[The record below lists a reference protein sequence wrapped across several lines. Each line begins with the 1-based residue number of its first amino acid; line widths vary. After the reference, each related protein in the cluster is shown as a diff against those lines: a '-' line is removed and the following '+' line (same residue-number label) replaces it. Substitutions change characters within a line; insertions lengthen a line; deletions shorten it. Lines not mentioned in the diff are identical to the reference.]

1 MNRQF
6 DYIIAGAGGAGLSLL
21 MRILDEPTLLRKKI
35 LLIDR
40 GPKTANDRTWCFWEK
55 GKGYFEETVY
65 RRWDKLRVKHPK
77 GNINLSMNG
86 YSYKM
91 IRSVDFYQHC
101 FERIR
106 NAGSRVQLVY
116 GSVTEIKDDTGEV
129 TVDGFTYQGGIV
141 FSSIL
146 LAPPQLKPTQH
157 YLLQHFRGWWIET
170 AQDSFDPDTADLMD
184 FRVPQ
189 EHGCTFVYVMPLSPK
204 KALVEYTLFS
214 EKELDSE
221 QYDSG
226 LKNYIQQNLGLD
238 SYSIKEVEN
247 GVIPMTNY
255 RFPGKQGKVI
265 FLGTAG
271 GQTKAST
278 GYTFSNMQKH
288 AAALVRGLVL
298 NNPQL
303 LAGSNSSRFLLYD
316 SILLRVL
323 KEAKMPGADVL
334 FSIFKRNRAS
344 TVFRFLDND
353 SEWYEEAGIMIKAPW
368 RVFTSAAIAEIM

>member
-55 GKGYFEETVY
+55 GNGYFEETVY

-238 SYSIKEVEN
+238 SYKISEVEN